1 MHMPRGDFP
10 VLLRDTQLPI
20 GSENV
25 NARGFNYP
33 AHEINAT
40 HCCLKAIADR
50 FNCPPDEIKTMP
62 DGIHC
67 LPDEIHATS
76 RCMNA
81 IEDRIQLSSRRDS
94 CNEVLHECDHGS
106 DLCDSGRYLR
116 VWLA

>member
-67 LPDEIHATS
+67 PPDEIHATKC
-76 RCMNA
+76 CMNA
-81 IEDRIQLSSRRDS
+81 ITGRIYATADDICECGLLSHAIDLANFELRRQ
-94 CNEVLHECDHGS
+94 
-106 DLCDSGRYLR
+106 
-116 VWLA
+116 